1 MSGAT
6 TSTGTL
12 DGETLL
18 ALFATASA
26 LLDQSAAAID
36 AINVYPVP
44 DGDTGSNMAAT
55 LRQALDSARAVAPPR
70 DAGNVLRELARG
82 ALYGARGNSGV
93 IFSQALRGMAEA
105 AAGAA
110 VIDGPT
116 LSRMLTAS
124 AARAYEAVSKP
135 VEGTML
141 TVLRVA
147 AEAAARCP
155 ASTTAG
161 PALPVLETA
170 VRAAE
175 AAEAATPTQLP
186 ALAEAG
192 VTDSGGEGVCVILRG
207 LLAGLTGERLEAP
220 VEPGR
225 PLAELAGHAGE
236 TFGYC
241 TEFVIEPLATPID
254 VAALRA
260 TAEAGS
266 NRSVVVV
273 GDETLAR
280 VHVHSDDAE
289 ALLAAARAFGRVS
302 RVKVDDMSAQ
312 HGRFKAAGSG
322 ASAPLAVL
330 ALSRGEGFDAI
341 FEGLGAHVVD
351 LGGVVKPA
359 AGDIAAG
366 ADALA
371 TPDVIVLPNHKNV
384 ILAAR
389 QAARLTRCTLTVVE
403 TESLPQGV
411 AAAVAFDPQA
421 PTARAAAAMRD
432 AARQVTAIEVTVAAA
447 DRTAGGVTVKR
458 GEAIALVAGHLV
470 ASAASGVD
478 ALLAGLRAAGAG
490 EGGLVTVY
498 TGEDARGRE
507 ETARVAVA
515 AAFPGTE
522 VQFLDGGQ
530 PLYEFVASVER

>member
-1 MSGAT
+1 VSGAT

-12 DGETLL
+12 DGDTLL

-55 LRQALDSARAVAPPR
+55 LRQALDSGRAVALPR
-70 DAGNVLRELARG
+70 DAGDVLRELARG

-110 VIDGPT
+110 AIDGPL
-116 LSRMLTAS
+116 LSLMLTSS

-141 TVLRVA
+141 TVLRMA
-147 AEAAARCP
+147 AEAATRCP
-155 ASTTAG
+155 ANTMG
-161 PALPVLETA
+161 GEALSVLETA
-170 VRAAE
+170 TRAAE
-175 AAEAATPTQLP
+175 AAEAATPTQLL

-207 LLAGLTGERLEAP
+207 LLAGLTGERAEAP

-241 TEFVIEPLATPID
+241 TEFVIEPLAVPID

-260 TAEAGS
+260 AAEAGS

-280 VHVHSDDAE
+280 VHVHTGDAE
-289 ALLAAARAFGRVS
+289 ALLAAAGAFGRLS
-302 RVKVDDMSAQ
+302 RVKIDDMSAQ
-312 HGRFKAAGSG
+312 HRRFKTAGSG
-322 ASAPLAVL
+322 ANAPLAVL
-330 ALSRGEGFDAI
+330 ALSRGAGFDAI
-341 FEGLGAHVVD
+341 FEGLGAHVIDV
-351 LGGVVKPA
+351 GGVVKPA

-384 ILAAR
+384 VLAAR

-403 TESLPQGV
+403 TESLPEGV
-411 AAAVAFDPQA
+411 AAAVAFDPKA
-421 PTARAAAAMRD
+421 PAAVAAAAMRE
-432 AARQVTAIEVTVAAA
+432 AARQVTAIEVTLAAA
-447 DRTAGGVTVKR
+447 NRIADGVAVKR
-458 GEAIALVAGHLV
+458 GDAIALVAGHLV
-470 ASAASGVD
+470 AGAASGVE
-478 ALLAGLRAAGAG
+478 ALLAGLRSAGAA

-498 TGEDARGRE
+498 TGKAAQGAE
-507 ETARVAVA
+507 EAAHEAVA
-515 AAFPGTE
+515 AAFPGAE
-522 VQFLDGGQ
+522 VQVLDGGQ